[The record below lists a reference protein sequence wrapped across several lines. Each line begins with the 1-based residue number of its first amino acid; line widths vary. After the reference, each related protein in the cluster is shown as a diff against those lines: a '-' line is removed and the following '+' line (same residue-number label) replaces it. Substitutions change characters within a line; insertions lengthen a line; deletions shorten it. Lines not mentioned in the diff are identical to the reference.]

1 MIILNA
7 VDVLIIKKYFKV
19 ITYIKYI
26 CTTIYLKINYIIMY
40 TIPLFPLNM
49 VVFPFEQVP
58 LHIFE
63 PRYKK
68 MIDESLKNNTPF
80 GIVSKNNGSVDT
92 VGCSLKVTKIIKHY
106 ESGEY
111 DLIATGDRCF
121 QVIERSKINDLWVGN
136 IEYMKTPEIE
146 DKNILKS
153 VQNKYLELLIK
164 LKNEKNFELLMDK
177 DISFQFLI
185 GISLPIDIK
194 RNILMLD
201 NETKRLI
208 YINDLFK
215 KILSQKIQ
223 NTENNFPKA

>member
-1 MIILNA
+1 
-7 VDVLIIKKYFKV
+7 
-19 ITYIKYI
+19 
-26 CTTIYLKINYIIMY
+26 MY

-49 VVFPFEQVP
+49 VVLPFEQVP

-80 GIVSKNNGSVDT
+80 GIVSKNNGSVDS
-92 VGCSLKVTKIIKHY
+92 VGCSLKVTKVIKHY

-111 DLIATGDRCF
+111 DLIATGDKCF

-164 LKNEKNFELLMDK
+164 LKNEKNFELLLDK
-177 DISFQFLI
+177 DISFQFLA

-194 RNILMLD
+194 RSILMLD

-223 NTENNFPKA
+223 NTENNFPEA

>member
-1 MIILNA
+1 
-7 VDVLIIKKYFKV
+7 
-19 ITYIKYI
+19 
-26 CTTIYLKINYIIMY
+26 MY

-49 VVFPFEQVP
+49 VVLPFEQVP

-80 GIVSKNNGSVDT
+80 GIVSKSNGSVDS
-92 VGCSLKVTKIIKHY
+92 VGCSLKVTKVIKHY

-111 DLIATGDRCF
+111 DLIATGDKCF

-153 VQNKYLELLIK
+153 VQNKYLELLVKI
-164 LKNEKNFELLMDK
+164 KNERNFELLMDK
-177 DISFQFLI
+177 DISFQFLT

-194 RNILMLD
+194 RSILMLD

-223 NTENNFPKA
+223 NNENNFPEA

>member
-1 MIILNA
+1 MILNA
-7 VDVLIIKKYFKV
+7 IYVLIIKKYFKV

-26 CTTIYLKINYIIMY
+26 CTTIYLTINNINMY

-49 VVFPFEQVP
+49 VVLPFEQVP

-80 GIVSKNNGSVDT
+80 GIVSKNNGSVDS

-106 ESGEY
+106 ESVEY
-111 DLIATGDRCF
+111 DLIATGDKCF
-121 QVIERSKINDLWVGN
+121 QIIERSKINDLWFGN

-164 LKNEKNFELLMDK
+164 IKNEKNFEFLMDK
-177 DISFQFLI
+177 DISFQFLT

-194 RNILMLD
+194 RSILMLD
-201 NETKRLI
+201 NETKRFI

-215 KILSQKIQ
+215 KILSQKIH

>member
-7 VDVLIIKKYFKV
+7 IDVLIIKKYFKV

-26 CTTIYLKINYIIMY
+26 CTTIYLTINYIIMY

-49 VVFPFEQVP
+49 VVLPFEQVP

-80 GIVSKNNGSVDT
+80 GIVSKNNGSVDS

-111 DLIATGDRCF
+111 DLIATGDKCF

-146 DKNILKS
+146 DINILKS

-177 DISFQFLI
+177 NISFQFLT
-185 GISLPIDIK
+185 GISLPTDIK
-194 RNILMLD
+194 RSILMLD

-223 NTENNFPKA
+223 NTENNLPEA

>member
-1 MIILNA
+1 
-7 VDVLIIKKYFKV
+7 
-19 ITYIKYI
+19 
-26 CTTIYLKINYIIMY
+26 MY

-49 VVFPFEQVP
+49 VVLPFEKVP

-80 GIVSKNNGSVDT
+80 GIVSKNNGSVDS
-92 VGCSLKVTKIIKHY
+92 VGCTLKVTKIIKRY

-111 DLIATGDRCF
+111 DLIATGDKCF

-177 DISFQFLI
+177 DISFQFLT

-194 RNILMLD
+194 RSILMLD

-215 KILSQKIQ
+215 KILTQKIQ
-223 NTENNFPKA
+223 NTENNFPEA

>member
-1 MIILNA
+1 
-7 VDVLIIKKYFKV
+7 
-19 ITYIKYI
+19 
-26 CTTIYLKINYIIMY
+26 MY

-49 VVFPFEQVP
+49 VVLPFEQVP

-68 MIDESLKNNTPF
+68 MIDESLKNNTGF
-80 GIVSKNNGSVDT
+80 GIVSKNYCSVDS
-92 VGCSLKVTKIIKHY
+92 VCCSLKVTKIIKHY
-106 ESGEY
+106 DSGEY
-111 DLIATGDRCF
+111 DLIATGDKCF
-121 QVIERSKINDLWVGN
+121 QIIERSKINDLWVGN

-177 DISFQFLI
+177 DISFQFLT

-194 RNILMLD
+194 RSILMLD

-223 NTENNFPKA
+223 NTENNFPEA

>member
-1 MIILNA
+1 
-7 VDVLIIKKYFKV
+7 
-19 ITYIKYI
+19 
-26 CTTIYLKINYIIMY
+26 MY

-80 GIVSKNNGSVDT
+80 GIVSKNNGSVDS

-111 DLIATGDRCF
+111 DLIATGDKCF
-121 QVIERSKINDLWVGN
+121 QVIERSKVNDLWVGN

-153 VQNKYLELLIK
+153 EALEWSITRGARSGRVAWQFIQDLAGKNKIK
-164 LKNEKNFELLMDK
+164 
-177 DISFQFLI
+177 
-185 GISLPIDIK
+185 
-194 RNILMLD
+194 
-201 NETKRLI
+201 I
-208 YINDLFK
+208 Y
-215 KILSQKIQ
+215 
-223 NTENNFPKA
+223 

>member
-1 MIILNA
+1 
-7 VDVLIIKKYFKV
+7 
-19 ITYIKYI
+19 
-26 CTTIYLKINYIIMY
+26 MY

-49 VVFPFEQVP
+49 VVLPFEQVP

-80 GIVSKNNGSVDT
+80 GIVTKNNGSVDS
-92 VGCSLKVTKIIKHY
+92 VGCSLNVTKVIKHY
-106 ESGEY
+106 KNGEY
-111 DLIATGDRCF
+111 DLIATGDKCF
-121 QVIERSKINDLWVGN
+121 QVIERSKINDIWVGN

-153 VQNKYLELLIK
+153 VQNKYLELFIK

-177 DISFQFLI
+177 EISFQFLT
-185 GISLPIDIK
+185 GISLPIEIK
-194 RNILMLD
+194 RNILMLN
-201 NETKRLI
+201 NETKRLT

-223 NTENNFPKA
+223 NTENNFPEA

>member
-1 MIILNA
+1 MGVKGPPYVRGIFETLDYILAGNRWKSCITNIENDTDA
-7 VDVLIIKKYFKV
+7 NIETSQVL
-19 ITYIKYI
+19 
-26 CTTIYLKINYIIMY
+26 
-40 TIPLFPLNM
+40 
-49 VVFPFEQVP
+49 QHVP
-58 LHIFE
+58 LIADIKI
-63 PRYKK
+63 RIK
-68 MIDESLKNNTPF
+68 S
-80 GIVSKNNGSVDT
+80 
-92 VGCSLKVTKIIKHY
+92 KVTKIIKHY

-111 DLIATGDRCF
+111 DLIATGDKCF

-177 DISFQFLI
+177 DISFQFLA

-215 KILSQKIQ
+215 NILSQKIQ
-223 NTENNFPKA
+223 NTENNFPEA

>member
-1 MIILNA
+1 
-7 VDVLIIKKYFKV
+7 
-19 ITYIKYI
+19 
-26 CTTIYLKINYIIMY
+26 MY

-80 GIVSKNNGSVDT
+80 GNVSKKNGSVDS

-111 DLIATGDRCF
+111 DLIATGDKCF

-177 DISFQFLI
+177 NISFQFLT

-194 RNILMLD
+194 RSILMLD

-223 NTENNFPKA
+223 NTENDFPEA